1 MGGFLRVCR
10 AGQRDEGAAAVEF
23 AIVALLL
30 FTLLFGIIQFGWLF
44 YQWNEITHAAREGA
58 RWGALEYDIPTIRTK
73 TIASAPGMGLE
84 AGDITVLVDGVAKDP
99 TIADVGK
106 PVSVTVVHDAP
117 VFVPLFEAVFGGS
130 STVTLRSTATLR
142 IE

>member
-1 MGGFLRVCR
+1 M
-10 AGQRDEGAAAVEF
+10 
-23 AIVALLL
+23 ALLL

-84 AGDITVLVDGVAKDP
+84 AGDITVLVDGVAKNP
-99 TIADVGK
+99 TIADVGR

-117 VFVPLFEAVFGGS
+117 VFIPMFEAMFGG